1 MFCGL
6 DIIQVTAHNPN
17 LSTLYLTS
25 TRLKSIWAP
34 LKTEFGER
42 LIKNKNLEKE
52 QSKRI
57 WKKQW
62 QKNEKHYG
70 R

>member
-25 TRLKSIWAP
+25 TRLESIWAP

-42 LIKNKNLEKE
+42 LIKNKNLDLIF
-52 QSKRI
+52 QSGSNNGSSI
-57 WKKQW
+57 
-62 QKNEKHYG
+62 
-70 R
+70 

>member
-25 TRLKSIWAP
+25 TRLESIRGP

-52 QSKRI
+52 HSKRI
-57 WKKQW
+57 WKKTMA
-62 QKNEKHYG
+62 KE
-70 R
+70 